1 MSNPQP
7 PRIAPL
13 TLEGADTETRE
24 LLERLTRIRGANTQL
39 LNVFGTLA
47 HHPELLRQW
56 LGFATY
62 LLTASTLEPRLRELV
77 VLRVGWLCRS
87 PYEWGQHVHV
97 GRRVGVTDADLERLA
112 AGPAAA
118 GWSAAE
124 AATLQATDEL
134 VARHTLSDASWCALQ
149 AHFTTQQVL
158 DLLFL
163 VGQYQLV
170 SAALNACRVERD
182 DGLDASALPFP
193 VAAD

>member
-1 MSNPQP
+1 VSTARP
-7 PRIAPL
+7 PRIKPL
-13 TLEGADTETRE
+13 TLEGADAETRQ
-24 LLERLTRIRGANTQL
+24 LLERLTSIRGADTQL

-62 LLTASTLEPRLRELV
+62 LLTASTLDPRLRELV

-112 AGPAAA
+112 AGPTAA
-118 GWSAAE
+118 GWNAAE
-124 AATLQATDEL
+124 AAALRATDEL
-134 VARHTLSDASWCALQ
+134 IVRHTLSDASWSTLQ
-149 AHFTTQQVL
+149 PHFTTQQLL
-158 DLLFL
+158 DLVFL

-170 SAALNACRVERD
+170 SAALNTCRVERD
-182 DGLDASALPFP
+182 DGLDASTLPFP
-193 VAAD
+193 TAAD

>member
-1 MSNPQP
+1 MNARLP
-7 PRIAPL
+7 PL
-13 TLEGADTETRE
+13 SLADADPRVRD
-24 LLERLTRIRGANTQL
+24 LLGRLTTIRGSDTRL

-47 HHPELLRQW
+47 HHPELLSHW

-97 GRRVGVTDADLERLA
+97 GRLAGVTDEDLRRLTE
-112 AGPAAA
+112 GPGAAA
-118 GWSAAE
+118 WTAGERVALA
-124 AATLQATDEL
+124 ATDEI
-134 VARHTLSDASWCALQ
+134 VARHTLTDATWAALTQ
-149 AHFTTQQVL
+149 HYTTQQVL
-158 DLLFL
+158 DLVFL

-182 DGLDASALPFP
+182 DGLDANALPFP
-193 VAAD
+193 PTAG

>member
-1 MSNPQP
+1 MNAPRP

-13 TLEGADTETRE
+13 SLDDADAATRD
-24 LLERLTRIRGANTQL
+24 LLERLTVIRGSDTRV

-47 HHPELLRQW
+47 HHPQLLRQW

-97 GRRVGVTDADLERLA
+97 GRRAGVTDADLTRVA
-112 AGPAAA
+112 DGPQAT
-118 GWSAAE
+118 GWTDAE
-124 AATLQATDEL
+124 AAALNATDEL
-134 VARHTLSDASWCALQ
+134 VANHALGDANWSALQ

-158 DLLFL
+158 DLVFL

-182 DGLDASALPFP
+182 DGLDASILPFP
-193 VAAD
+193 QSRD

>member
-1 MSNPQP
+1 MSRRLP
-7 PRIAPL
+7 PRITPL
-13 TLEGADTETRE
+13 TLEGADAETRQ
-24 LLERLTRIRGANTQL
+24 LLERLTSIRGANTQL

-62 LLTASTLEPRLRELV
+62 LLTASTLDPRLRELV

-112 AGPAAA
+112 AGPTAA
-118 GWSAAE
+118 GWNAAE
-124 AATLQATDEL
+124 AAALLATDEL
-134 VARHTLSDASWCALQ
+134 VARHTLSDASWSTLQ
-149 AHFTTQQVL
+149 LHFTTQQLL
-158 DLLFL
+158 DLVFL

-170 SAALNACRVERD
+170 AAALNACRVERD
-182 DGLDASALPFP
+182 DGLDASTLPFP
-193 VAAD
+193 TAAD

>member
-1 MSNPQP
+1 MSTPFT

-13 TLEGADTETRE
+13 TLDGADAETRQ
-24 LLERLTRIRGANTQL
+24 LLERLTSIRGANTQL

-47 HHPELLRQW
+47 HHPKLLRQW

-62 LLTASTLEPRLRELV
+62 LLTASSLDPRLRELV

-87 PYEWGQHVHV
+87 PYEWGQHIHV

-112 AGPAAA
+112 AGPTAA
-118 GWSAAE
+118 GWNAAE
-124 AATLQATDEL
+124 AAALRATDEL
-134 VARHTLSDASWCALQ
+134 VARHTLSDASWSTLQ
-149 AHFTTQQVL
+149 LHFTTQQLL
-158 DLLFL
+158 DLVFL

-182 DGLDASALPFP
+182 DGLDAGTLPFP
-193 VAAD
+193 AAAD